1 MKFTKATNFGQT
13 QYVSHDSS
21 EYAKL
26 AVSKGRNG
34 WTLVGWKDGDVVGDK
49 LAIEATKKDAIEVAE
64 RRFY

>member
-1 MKFTKATNFGQT
+1 MKFIKATNFGQT
-13 QYVSHDSS
+13 QYVSYDSS

-26 AVSKGRNG
+26 SVSKAREG
-34 WTLVGWKDGDVVGDK
+34 WVLVGWKADNIEGDK